1 MKPRKRVLVA
11 SALILLWVGLAAW
24 QWHFMEE
31 PLHVPLTNITGLPG
45 SGEQVTAA
53 GTSRRVQLELLASAS
68 VHREATFTAPRN
80 MFVIPRPDG
89 VLPLSE
95 DRVSE
100 ERQDSVSEETV
111 AEQVEAE
118 EPTQYKYLGFL
129 HVGEGQQKRKDMAV
143 LSKDDEVM
151 MLRVGDRVDDHLIL
165 RSITAESVTV
175 RDTESR
181 TEKTVQLSDDPVGQ
195 E

>member
-1 MKPRKRVLVA
+1 MEPRKKVVLA
-11 SALILLWVGLAAW
+11 SALVLVWVGLAAW

-31 PLHVPLTNITGLPG
+31 PLHVPLTNITGLPA
-45 SGEQVTAA
+45 SGEQAA
-53 GTSRRVQLELLASAS
+53 ATGTSRRVQVELLASAS

-80 MFVIPRPDG
+80 IFVIPRPDG
-89 VLPLSE
+89 SLPLSE
-95 DRVSE
+95 DAVSE
-100 ERQDSVSEETV
+100 EQQDSASEETG
-111 AEQVEAE
+111 AEQVEGE

-165 RSITAESVTV
+165 RSITAESVTM
-175 RDTESR
+175 RDTDTR
-181 TEKTVQLSDDPVGQ
+181 VEKTVQLSDDTVGQ